1 MNREFQADRCPP
13 LWIRPVPAEQ
23 AWQTPCSQLVLRR
36 PDRAVGSTAGHR
48 SRKVG
53 APKSFLTGG
62 KPLQPLKK
70 PCGASRSPKTVVL
83 LIKPADALQG
93 ASAWD
98 KFGDKSGTS
107 LCLSTGWRVSAKLLM
122 KVEQLERRAA
132 HILQACPSLWK

>member
-1 MNREFQADRCPP
+1 MNPAFQADRRPP

-23 AWQTPCSQLVLRR
+23 TWQTPPSHLVLWR
-36 PDRAVGSTAGHR
+36 PDRAVASTAGHR
-48 SRKVG
+48 SHKVG
-53 APKSFLTGG
+53 APKSFLTGS

-70 PCGASRSPKTVVL
+70 PCGASRSSKTVVL
-83 LIKPADALQG
+83 LSKPPDALQG
-93 ASAWD
+93 GSAGD

-107 LCLSTGWRVSAKLLM
+107 LCLSTGGGVSAKLLM